1 MAVLGARSSA
11 CPRVRRH
18 DFQHWRA
25 DADRLAGIRDNGGDH
40 LGALHADLDGTPRLA
55 VGDLL
60 INLEGLGLQC
70 VDIAARRDLDRRKLV
85 ARPFSSPCSRSLLLV
100 SSGSLDS
107 DCIEVCPRQLTSLV
121 FGSRCGARTR
131 TPMRGH
137 GRHRGFSTQ
146 YPPPRQVR
154 PCHHMAYFGCNHWV
168 SASSHGRAIQRWRSA
183 CL

>member
-60 INLEGLGLQC
+60 INLEGL
-70 VDIAARRDLDRRKLV
+70 A
-85 ARPFSSPCSRSLLLV
+85 FSASISLLAVISIVASWWRARSVRLAA
-100 SSGSLDS
+100 
-107 DCIEVCPRQLTSLV
+107 
-121 FGSRCGARTR
+121 GACC
-131 TPMRGH
+131 
-137 GRHRGFSTQ
+137 S
-146 YPPPRQVR
+146 
-154 PCHHMAYFGCNHWV
+154 
-168 SASSHGRAIQRWRSA
+168 
-183 CL
+183 